1 MFDATQMIL
10 RLEDWC
16 YRETFWPRLLQDG
29 VLFEGL
35 HVLIGQRQVPP
46 NLLDWVKDSQR
57 EFPQDSKRYQV
68 ARALI
73 CCAHLAE
80 QLAKTVQ
87 NQAIPF
93 GEVDEALIALKDMPD
108 ECIED
113 WCYRETF
120 WPRLL
125 QDGVLFEGL
134 HVLVGQRQVPPNLLD
149 WVKDSQREFPQDLK
163 RYQVARAL
171 ICCAH
176 LAEQPAKTVQN
187 QAIPFGEVDEAL
199 IALKDM
205 PDECIPPRQESW
217 ARGCIYSFLTPPR
230 WLRRDG
236 HVGWICRLQCTK
248 RGKLLK
254 ASSAP

>member
-93 GEVDEALIALKDMPD
+93 GEVDEALIALKDMP
-108 ECIED
+108 ELRSSGE
-113 WCYRETF
+113 WR
-120 WPRLL
+120 R
-125 QDGVLFEGL
+125 GVILTRKTADQ
-134 HVLVGQRQVPPNLLD
+134 VGAKISISGTEIADKKNKLD
-149 WVKDSQREFPQDLK
+149 QEVR
-163 RYQVARAL
+163 
-171 ICCAH
+171 I
-176 LAEQPAKTVQN
+176 
-187 QAIPFGEVDEAL
+187 EVDE
-199 IALKDM
+199 
-205 PDECIPPRQESW
+205 E
-217 ARGCIYSFLTPPR
+217 
-230 WLRRDG
+230 
-236 HVGWICRLQCTK
+236 
-248 RGKLLK
+248 
-254 ASSAP
+254 